1 MTTDEKY
8 MKQAIKQ
15 AKKAYAIDEV
25 PIGCIIVR
33 DEAGIRIKIH
43 CPMRS

>member
-33 DEAGIRIKIH
+33 DE
-43 CPMRS
+43 